1 MRALVFVL
9 MLSLPLAG
17 NAAEVYKWRDK
28 DGNIHY
34 SDVEPPKQ
42 TAQRKVVKN
51 KNAKA
56 LTPAEQAAK
65 DKPDKPPARQA
76 ACEGAK
82 RNVWANPNPGHER
95 LPGCWLHW
103 FWLRPGGLPVT
114 LAGKVANND
123 NNMSRPPKTR
133 PHPGFIAGVTSKVSR
148 KLPRLRPKGVNTR
161 S

>member
-1 MRALVFVL
+1 MRTLVFVL

-17 NAAEVYKWRDK
+17 NAGEVYKWRDK

-65 DKPDKPPARQA
+65 EKADKAAAKQA
-76 ACEGAK
+76 ACDGAK
-82 RNVWANPNPGHER
+82 RNVSAITNP
-95 LPGCWLHW
+95 
-103 FWLRPGGLPVT
+103 
-114 LAGKVANND
+114 A
-123 NNMSRPPKTR
+123 
-133 PHPGFIAGVTSKVSR
+133 
-148 KLPRLRPKGVNTR
+148 NTR
-161 S
+161 ITMDLDGDGKSEELTAEQRAVQTERMKANATINCMQ